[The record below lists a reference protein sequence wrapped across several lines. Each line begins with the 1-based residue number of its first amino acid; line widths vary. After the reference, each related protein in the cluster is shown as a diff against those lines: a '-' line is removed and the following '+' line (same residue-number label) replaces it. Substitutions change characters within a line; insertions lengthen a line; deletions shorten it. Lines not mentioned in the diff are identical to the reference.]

1 MNKRDLINYY
11 QLAFINGVNDAISV
25 IMLYKVFVV
34 LMTGNIIYF
43 IADVATNPQFTDL
56 VRVTLLINFVISG
69 IIVHNL
75 LSKKSVKFRIILS
88 LLFVIIYC
96 VAGTIAVTSHHLQEN
111 SFGFLIVANIATIM
125 SVIMNNIFYRFHS
138 TKINLVAYTM
148 NLLNLAH
155 MIGEKRYFDLVLMS
169 TTITSFVLGLTIG
182 AFLTVAWNFY
192 AILIIIPILIHL
204 YWTHNKPS
212 TQIN

>member
-43 IADVATNPQFTDL
+43 IADMATNPQFTDM
-56 VRVTLLINFVISG
+56 VRATLLINFVISG
-69 IIVHNL
+69 IVVHNL
-75 LSKKSVKFRIILS
+75 LVKKSVKFRIILS
-88 LLFVIIYC
+88 LGFVIIYC
-96 VAGTIAVTSHHLQEN
+96 FAGRVALTSGHLQED
-111 SFGFLIVANIATIM
+111 SLGFLIVANIATIM
-125 SVIMNNIFYRFHS
+125 SIITNNVFYRFHS

-155 MIGEKRYFDLVLMS
+155 MFAEKRYFDLVLIS
-169 TTITSFVLGLTIG
+169 TTIISFVLGLTIG
-182 AFLTVAWNFY
+182 AFLTILWDFY
-192 AILIIIPILIHL
+192 TILIIIPILIYL
-204 YWTHNKPS
+204 YWTHNKPL
-212 TQIN
+212 THIN